1 MLNGFIMLL
10 FQMNGNIDCLGK
22 DGYTWV
28 WPLL

>member
-1 MLNGFIMLL
+1 MLL
-10 FQMNGNIDCLGK
+10 FQMNRNIDCLGK